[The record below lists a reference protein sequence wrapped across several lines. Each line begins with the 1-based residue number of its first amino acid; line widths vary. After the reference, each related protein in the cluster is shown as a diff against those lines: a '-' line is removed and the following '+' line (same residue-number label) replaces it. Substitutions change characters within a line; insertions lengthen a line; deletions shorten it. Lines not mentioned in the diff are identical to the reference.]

1 MKITFWLSAVLLFS
15 STAAIADDK
24 TRVSEWQMI
33 PVDAQMEIIDDQG
46 LAKTISPSCAFD
58 TVANPAT
65 GEPLDNA
72 FHFYFKQGKSKNL
85 LVYFNGGGAC
95 WNDATCVASLALAGV
110 PDARPAYNPSILAE
124 NSPINAGG
132 IFNDDEKNNPFK
144 NWSKVFIPYCTGDI
158 HVGSNDTVYTDVD
171 GSITG
176 YPGAPVMVKHRG
188 FDNFMAVR
196 EWLKHHLD
204 DTKQKKIK
212 KLLVTGSSAG
222 GYGATLNF
230 PHLQAAF
237 PTADSALFADASE
250 AIVTQGFIDNV
261 FGFNKVWNVETSLP
275 LLFSDALTTYSAMGF
290 NADIFTRLSDAYP
303 KSRFAQYTT
312 QFDWV
317 QVQFLKMMDQNDRG
331 NSNPFTW
338 GITEYDYMYFAE
350 WNARMEASLTLL
362 SETTNNY
369 QYYIGSGNIHT
380 ILTDAFA
387 TPEVPHPFYQE
398 HSAENVK
405 FTRWLDRFTKSG
417 KFKARSVKYLCSDP
431 CR

>member
-1 MKITFWLSAVLLFS
+1 MKRTLWLVAVLSLNIV
-15 STAAIADDK
+15 TAGAQGK
-24 TRVSEWQMI
+24 TGSSEWQVI
-33 PVDAQMEIIDDQG
+33 PVDAQMDITDDQG
-46 LAKTISPSCAFD
+46 ISKTINPGCAFD
-58 TVANPAT
+58 TVPNPVS

-110 PDARPAYNPSILAE
+110 PAARPAYNPSILAE
-124 NSPINAGG
+124 NSPIDAGG
-132 IFNDDEKNNPFK
+132 IFNDNEKDNPFK
-144 NWSKVFIPYCTGDI
+144 DWSKVFIPYCTGDI
-158 HVGSNDTVYTDVD
+158 HIGSVDTVYTDVD

-176 YPGAPVMVKHRG
+176 YPGAPLTVKHRG

-196 EWLKHHLD
+196 EWLKQNLD
-204 DTKQKKIK
+204 GKKQKKIN

-230 PHLQAAF
+230 PYLQAAF
-237 PTADSALFADASE
+237 PKADSALFADASE

-261 FGFNKVWNVETSLP
+261 FDFDKVWNVEASLP
-275 LLFSDALTTYSAMGF
+275 LLFSEALTTYSALDF
-290 NADIFTRLSDAYP
+290 NSAIFTKLSEAYP
-303 KSRFAQYTT
+303 QSRFAQYTT

-317 QVQFLKMMDQNDRG
+317 QVQFLKMMDQNDLG
-331 NSNPFTW
+331 NSNPFSW
-338 GITEYDYMYFAE
+338 GLNESDYLYFAE
-350 WNARMEASLTLL
+350 WNARMEATLAFL
-362 SETTNNY
+362 SETTTNY

-398 HSAENVK
+398 QSAANVK
-405 FTRWLDRFTKSG
+405 FTKWLKRFVKPG
-417 KFKARSVKYLCSDP
+417 RFKAHSVKYSD
-431 CR
+431 